1 MIDAPPS
8 RLLPALHSQ
17 FFNFFHLPITAL
29 LSEALIAPSTS
40 IVSINLPHQ
49 CMRQA
54 DMSPVLEARLEQ
66 ASLLKKVVDAIKD
79 LVQVCPLHLLRASL
93 D

>member
-1 MIDAPPS
+1 
-8 RLLPALHSQ
+8 
-17 FFNFFHLPITAL
+17 
-29 LSEALIAPSTS
+29 
-40 IVSINLPHQ
+40 
-49 CMRQA
+49 MRQA
-54 DMSPVLEARLEQ
+54 DTSPVLEARLEQ